1 MNATIKGFVSRRIGG
16 LPAAHT
22 AVVLLSARNGAV
34 PERGTTAD
42 QHGWFAFRD
51 LAPGN
56 YRVAV
61 KGGQMQEVRV
71 DPMSSVTLEF
81 MIDGKAPAHQI
92 GSTIAGKVIRMDTGL
107 PVQDASVMIVS
118 GPAPSPDIARITD
131 DSGAF
136 SFSGLAPGEWLLRAI
151 APTSQSGQRSV
162 YVSAEAT
169 ALTSIEIDF
178 NQAGYDIVG
187 GK

>member
-1 MNATIKGFVSRRIGG
+1 MNATIRGFVSRKIGG
-16 LPAAHT
+16 LPAAHA
-22 AVVLLSARNGAV
+22 AVVLLSARNGGV

-51 LAPGN
+51 ITPGS

-81 MIDGKAPAHQI
+81 MIDGRAPDDQV
-92 GSTIAGKVIRMDTGL
+92 GCTIAGKVIRLDTGF

-131 DSGAF
+131 QSGAF

-162 YVSAEAT
+162 YVAAGGT

-178 NQAGYDIVG
+178 NQSGNDIYCE
-187 GK
+187 

>member
-1 MNATIKGFVSRRIGG
+1 MNATIRGFVSRRIGG

-22 AVVLLSARNGAV
+22 AVVLLNASNGSM

-42 QHGWFAFRD
+42 QHGWFVFRD
-51 LAPGN
+51 ISPGS

-61 KGGQMQEVRV
+61 KGGQAQDVRV

-81 MIDGKAPAHQI
+81 MIDGKAPAHQV
-92 GSTIAGKVIRMDTGL
+92 GSTIAGKVIRLDTGF
-107 PVQDASVMIVS
+107 PVADASVMIVS

-131 DSGAF
+131 ASGAF

-162 YVSAEAT
+162 YVAAEAT

-178 NQAGYDIVG
+178 SQAGMDIFRE
-187 GK
+187 

>member
-1 MNATIKGFVSRRIGG
+1 MNATIRGFVSRRIGG
-16 LPAAHT
+16 LPAPHT
-22 AVVLLSARNGAV
+22 SVVLLSERSSCA
-34 PERGTTAD
+34 PERGTIAD
-42 QHGWFAFRD
+42 EHGWFVFRD
-51 LAPGN
+51 IAPGN

-61 KGGQMQEVRV
+61 KDGQIQDVQV

-81 MIDGKAPAHQI
+81 MIDGKAPANQI
-92 GSTIAGKVIRMDTGL
+92 GSTIAGKVIRLDTGL

-131 DSGAF
+131 ESGAF

-162 YVSAEAT
+162 YVAADAT
-169 ALTSIEIDF
+169 ALTSIDIDF
-178 NQAGYDIVG
+178 SQAGYDIFRE
-187 GK
+187 

>member
-1 MNATIKGFVSRRIGG
+1 MNSTIRGFVSRRIGG
-16 LPAAHT
+16 LPAPRAS
-22 AVVLLSARNGAV
+22 VVLLSAGNCAA
-34 PERGTTAD
+34 PERTTAAD
-42 QHGWFAFRD
+42 DYGWFAFRD
-51 LAPGN
+51 IAPGH

-61 KGGQMQEVRV
+61 KGGQVQDVRV

-92 GSTIAGKVIRMDTGL
+92 GSTIAGKVVRLDNGL

-131 DSGAF
+131 EFGAF

-151 APTSQSGQRSV
+151 APTSQSGQRSI
-162 YVSAEAT
+162 YVASEAT

-178 NQAGYDIVG
+178 SQAGMDIFRG
-187 GK
+187 